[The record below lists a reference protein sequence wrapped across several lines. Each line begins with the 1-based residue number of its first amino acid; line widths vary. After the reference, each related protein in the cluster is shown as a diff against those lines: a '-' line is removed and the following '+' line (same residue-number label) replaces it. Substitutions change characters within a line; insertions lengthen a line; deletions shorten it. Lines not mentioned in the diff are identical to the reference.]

1 MITINRILYSLFFS
15 LIACYSSVFAQQSLP
30 DLIDRVK
37 PAVVKILVYD
47 GSGQI
52 IATGSGFYVT
62 TNKIITNKH
71 VVESAYSIQIQ
82 TSDNKIIPIVKKTD
96 AKNADL
102 ALLESSSENIQISPL
117 VISTNIP
124 REGDKVV
131 VVGSPLGLAGSV
143 ADGIVSAFRVLKGA
157 GNLLQITAPI
167 SPGSSG
173 SPVVNMSGQVIG
185 VATLN
190 VQGGQSLNFAI
201 PSERI
206 ISLWGS
212 SVTIGTSSGVNLPP
226 AISVDNQ
233 KQVNIQETI
242 RFDGLYAFELVDGG
256 FTYLRFYKSGISA
269 YVNVNGKRDDQNARG
284 WLSDKEKDA
293 PGKANYI
300 LKDGRVIFSYKYKK
314 IVTTY
319 DCGIAGIYLKCNIHS
334 DDGKEDFVR
343 IYSFSK
349 FPQRQ

>member
-1 MITINRILYSLFFS
+1 
-15 LIACYSSVFAQQSLP
+15 
-30 DLIDRVK
+30 LIDRVK

-47 GSGQI
+47 SSGQI

-71 VVESAYSIQIQ
+71 MVKSAYSIQIQ

-190 VQGGQSLNFAI
+190 VQGGQNLNFAI
-201 PSERI
+201 PSKDI
-206 ISLWGS
+206 ISNWGNL
-212 SVTIGTSSGVNLPP
+212 VTIGTSSGVNLPP

-233 KQVNIQETI
+233 KRDGAQDTI
-242 RFDGLYAFELVDGG
+242 RFDGLYAFELSESDGHLY
-256 FTYLRFYKSGISA
+256 TRYLRFYKDGISA
-269 YVNVNGKRDDQNARG
+269 SVNVNGKRDDQNARG
-284 WLSDKEKDA
+284 SLSDKEKEA

-314 IVTTY
+314 IVTTF